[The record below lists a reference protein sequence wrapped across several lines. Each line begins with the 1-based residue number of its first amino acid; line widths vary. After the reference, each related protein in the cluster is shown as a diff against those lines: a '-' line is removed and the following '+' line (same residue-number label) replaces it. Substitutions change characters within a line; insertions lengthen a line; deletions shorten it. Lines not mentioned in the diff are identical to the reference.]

1 MFEEYF
7 KAAKANDTPGKTF
20 RLKIWLFEAKE
31 EELTPEDIS
40 KAKRQDFAL
49 LVAPDTVSRHRWQD
63 HC

>member
-20 RLKIWLFEAKE
+20 RLKVWLFEAKE

-40 KAKRQDFAL
+40 KAKRCTLHL
-49 LVAPDTVSRHRWQD
+49 LHKHGAFTLLTV
-63 HC
+63 